1 MNRFDLISFASADA
15 LAGAVSSAWL
25 DEIVAAN
32 RSGRPHFVAL
42 SGGRITLKFFAAVIE
57 QSKARDISLSNV
69 HFFWADERCVPPD
82 DKESS
87 YAAAAEYF
95 FRPLG
100 IAPDKIHRI
109 LGELP
114 PERAAQL
121 ATEEILSV
129 VPFSPPST
137 RLDEE
142 KMHGAQKAASS
153 FPEPTPSPSQE
164 GNNVRASDV
173 LLPSSEGL
181 GVGSSS
187 GKETGSASRQES
199 VNVQP
204 VLDIVFLGMGED
216 GHVASLFPD
225 EPEAAR
231 LNPAIYRAI
240 SNSPKPPPN
249 RVTLGYD
256 AIAAA
261 KNVWVLASGAGKEAV
276 LRESLSPEGKTPLAR
291 VLKMCAAAKVFT
303 DIKV

>member
-1 MNRFDLISFASADA
+1 METLKFSTPDDLACAVAS
-15 LAGAVSSAWL
+15 SWL
-25 DEIVAAN
+25 DEIAAAN
-32 RSGRPHFVAL
+32 RTGKPHFVAL

-57 QSKARDISLSNV
+57 QSKARNISLSNV

-87 YAAAAEYF
+87 FAAAAEHF
-95 FRPLG
+95 FRPLS

-121 ATEEILSV
+121 AVQDI
-129 VPFSPPST
+129 
-137 RLDEE
+137 
-142 KMHGAQKAASS
+142 QKTVSRNAA
-153 FPEPTPSPSQE
+153 
-164 GNNVRASDV
+164 G
-173 LLPSSEGL
+173 
-181 GVGSSS
+181 
-187 GKETGSASRQES
+187 
-199 VNVQP
+199 QP
-204 VLDIVFLGMGED
+204 MFDIVFLGMGDD
-216 GHVASLFPD
+216 GHVASLFPE

-249 RVTLGYD
+249 RITLGYD

-276 LRESLSPEGKTPLAR
+276 LRESLSPDGKTPLAR
-291 VLKMCAAAKVFT
+291 VLKMCPAAKVFT

>member
-1 MNRFDLISFASADA
+1 MACAVAS
-15 LAGAVSSAWL
+15 SWL
-25 DEIVAAN
+25 DEIAAAN
-32 RSGRPHFVAL
+32 RTGKPHFVAL

-57 QSKARDISLSNV
+57 QSKARNISLSNV

-87 YAAAAEYF
+87 FAAAAEHF
-95 FRPLG
+95 FRPLS

-121 ATEEILSV
+121 AVQDI
-129 VPFSPPST
+129 
-137 RLDEE
+137 
-142 KMHGAQKAASS
+142 QKTVSRNAA
-153 FPEPTPSPSQE
+153 
-164 GNNVRASDV
+164 G
-173 LLPSSEGL
+173 
-181 GVGSSS
+181 
-187 GKETGSASRQES
+187 
-199 VNVQP
+199 QP
-204 VLDIVFLGMGED
+204 MFDIVFLGMGDD
-216 GHVASLFPD
+216 GHVASLFPE

-249 RVTLGYD
+249 RITLGYD

-276 LRESLSPEGKTPLAR
+276 LRESLSPDGKTPLAR
-291 VLKMCAAAKVFT
+291 VLKMCPAAKVFT

>member
-1 MNRFDLISFASADA
+1 MRNATEMNTCFDKILFASADA
-15 LAGAVSSAWL
+15 LAVAVAAAWL
-25 DEIVAAN
+25 EEISTAN
-32 RSGRPHFVAL
+32 RSAKAHCIAL

-57 QSKARDISLSNV
+57 QSKARNISLSNV
-69 HFFWADERCVPPD
+69 QFFWADERCVPPD

-87 YAAAAEYF
+87 YAAAGEHF

-100 IAPDKIHRI
+100 IASDKIHRI

-121 ATEEILSV
+121 ATEDI
-129 VPFSPPST
+129 
-137 RLDEE
+137 
-142 KMHGAQKAASS
+142 QKTVSCNTA
-153 FPEPTPSPSQE
+153 
-164 GNNVRASDV
+164 G
-173 LLPSSEGL
+173 
-181 GVGSSS
+181 
-187 GKETGSASRQES
+187 
-199 VNVQP
+199 QP
-204 VLDIVFLGMGED
+204 MLDIVFLGMGED

-231 LNPAIYRAI
+231 LKPAIYRAI

-261 KNVWVLASGAGKEAV
+261 KSVWVLASGAGKEGV

-291 VLKMCAAAKVFT
+291 VLKMCRRTKVFT
-303 DIKV
+303 DIQNT

>member
-1 MNRFDLISFASADA
+1 METLKFSTPDDLACAVAS
-15 LAGAVSSAWL
+15 SWL
-25 DEIVAAN
+25 DEIAAAN
-32 RSGRPHFVAL
+32 RTGKPHFVAL
-42 SGGRITLKFFAAVIE
+42 SGGRITLKFFGAVIE
-57 QSKARDISLSNV
+57 QSKARNISLSNV

-87 YAAAAEYF
+87 FAAAAEHF
-95 FRPLG
+95 FRPLS

-121 ATEEILSV
+121 AVQDI
-129 VPFSPPST
+129 
-137 RLDEE
+137 
-142 KMHGAQKAASS
+142 QKTVSRNAA
-153 FPEPTPSPSQE
+153 
-164 GNNVRASDV
+164 G
-173 LLPSSEGL
+173 
-181 GVGSSS
+181 
-187 GKETGSASRQES
+187 
-199 VNVQP
+199 QP
-204 VLDIVFLGMGED
+204 MFDIVFLGMGDD
-216 GHVASLFPD
+216 GHVASLFPE

-249 RVTLGYD
+249 RITLGYD

-276 LRESLSPEGKTPLAR
+276 LRESLSPDGKTPLAR
-291 VLKMCAAAKVFT
+291 VLKMCPAAKVFT

>member
-1 MNRFDLISFASADA
+1 METLKFSTPDDLACAVAS
-15 LAGAVSSAWL
+15 SWL
-25 DEIVAAN
+25 DEIAAAN
-32 RSGRPHFVAL
+32 RTGKPHFVAL

-57 QSKARDISLSNV
+57 QSKARNISLSNV
-69 HFFWADERCVPPD
+69 HFCWADERCVPPD

-87 YAAAAEYF
+87 FAAAAEHF
-95 FRPLG
+95 FRPLS

-121 ATEEILSV
+121 AVQDI
-129 VPFSPPST
+129 
-137 RLDEE
+137 
-142 KMHGAQKAASS
+142 QKTVSRNAA
-153 FPEPTPSPSQE
+153 
-164 GNNVRASDV
+164 G
-173 LLPSSEGL
+173 
-181 GVGSSS
+181 
-187 GKETGSASRQES
+187 
-199 VNVQP
+199 QP
-204 VLDIVFLGMGED
+204 MFDIVFLGMGDD
-216 GHVASLFPD
+216 GHVASLFPE

-249 RVTLGYD
+249 RITLGYD

-276 LRESLSPEGKTPLAR
+276 LRESLSPDGKTPLAR
-291 VLKMCAAAKVFT
+291 VLKMCPAAKVFT

>member
-1 MNRFDLISFASADA
+1 METLKFSTPDDLACAVAS
-15 LAGAVSSAWL
+15 SWL
-25 DEIVAAN
+25 DEIAAAN
-32 RSGRPHFVAL
+32 LTGKPHFVAL

-57 QSKARDISLSNV
+57 QSKARNISLSNV

-87 YAAAAEYF
+87 FAAAAEHF
-95 FRPLG
+95 FRPLS

-121 ATEEILSV
+121 AVQDI
-129 VPFSPPST
+129 
-137 RLDEE
+137 
-142 KMHGAQKAASS
+142 QKTVSRNAA
-153 FPEPTPSPSQE
+153 
-164 GNNVRASDV
+164 G
-173 LLPSSEGL
+173 
-181 GVGSSS
+181 
-187 GKETGSASRQES
+187 
-199 VNVQP
+199 QP
-204 VLDIVFLGMGED
+204 MFDIVFLGMGDD
-216 GHVASLFPD
+216 GHVASLFPE

-249 RVTLGYD
+249 RITLGYD

-276 LRESLSPEGKTPLAR
+276 LRESLSPDGKTPLAR
-291 VLKMCAAAKVFT
+291 VLKMCPAAKVFT